1 MRSALRSHGPRT
13 NHSGQLRLDQ
23 RLVDR
28 LGSGADPIATSA
40 VFMASNTSSSAAWSK
55 AIVRSCPFV
64 SSWTGLTDSRTV
76 AVYIAG
82 NTTINGPS
90 YTTSRDATRTVAFT
104 T

>member
-1 MRSALRSHGPRT
+1 M
-13 NHSGQLRLDQ
+13 
-23 RLVDR
+23 
-28 LGSGADPIATSA
+28 
-40 VFMASNTSSSAAWSK
+40 
-55 AIVRSCPFV
+55 RSCPFV